1 MLFQVLVDHP
11 DILRYFKGFPEHM
24 VVDTLE
30 YIIRVFACNLPG
42 IVDQSAGQ
50 RLHLAFPRIK
60 AIDLQYRVGHSG
72 NESEEMLNIGGIAL
86 I

>member
-1 MLFQVLVDHP
+1 MVFQVLVDHP
-11 DILRYFKGFPEHM
+11 DILRYFKGLPEH
-24 VVDTLE
+24 VVIDSLE
-30 YIIRVFACNLPG
+30 YIIRVFARNLPC
-42 IVDQSAGQ
+42 IVDQSARQ

-72 NESEEMLNIGGIAL
+72 NESKQMLNIGGIAL